1 MHKNIVSPSVLA
13 CDFSRLGE
21 EASKV
26 LEGGAEYLHL
36 DVMDG
41 CFVPN
46 ISFGACVISSIRPL
60 SSAVFDV
67 HLMIENPLDYIEDFA
82 KAGADIITFH
92 VESSSPVDETIAKI
106 AACGCKPCLSIKPA
120 TPANAV
126 FPYLDKLSMVLV
138 MTVEPGFGGQKYM
151 EGTEPKITALR
162 REIEKRGLDVD
173 IEVDGGINPLNAA
186 RSSLAGANIFVAGS
200 AVFKAENP
208 SSAISEI
215 LGAADAH
222 PFAE

>member
-1 MHKNIVSPSVLA
+1 MLKNIVSPSGLA

-21 EASKV
+21 EAVKA
-26 LEGGAEYLHL
+26 EKCGAQYLHL

-46 ISFGACVISSIRPL
+46 ISFGAGVISSIRSL
-60 SSAVFDV
+60 TKAVFDV
-67 HLMIENPLDYIEDFA
+67 HLMIRNPLDYIEDFA

-92 VESSSPVDETIAKI
+92 IESSSPVDETIKKI
-106 AACGCKPCLSIKPA
+106 AACGCKPCISLKPA
-120 TPANAV
+120 TPAEAV
-126 FPYLDKLSMVLV
+126 FPYLDRLAMVLV

-151 EGTEPKITALR
+151 ENTEPKITAIR
-162 REIEKRGLDVD
+162 REAKKRGLNID

-200 AVFKAENP
+200 AVFKSENP
-208 SSAISEI
+208 AAAVSEI
-215 LGAADAH
+215 LQAADSH
-222 PFAE
+222 PFAG

>member
-1 MHKNIVSPSVLA
+1 MLKNIVSPSVLA

-21 EASKV
+21 EAVKA
-26 LEGGAEYLHL
+26 EKCGAQYLHL

-46 ISFGACVISSIRPL
+46 ISFGAGVISSIRSL
-60 SSAVFDV
+60 TKAVFDV
-67 HLMIENPLDYIEDFA
+67 HLMIRNPLDYIEDFA

-92 VESSSPVDETIAKI
+92 IESSSPVDETIKKI
-106 AACGCKPCLSIKPA
+106 AACGCKPCISLKPA
-120 TPANAV
+120 TPAEAV
-126 FPYLDKLSMVLV
+126 FPYLDRLAMVLV

-151 EGTEPKITALR
+151 ENTEPKITAIR
-162 REIEKRGLDVD
+162 REAKKRGLNID

-200 AVFKAENP
+200 AVFKSENP
-208 SSAISEI
+208 AAAVSEI
-215 LGAADAH
+215 LQAADSH
-222 PFAE
+222 PFAG

>member
-1 MHKNIVSPSVLA
+1 MLKNIVSPSVLA

-21 EASKV
+21 EALKV
-26 LEGGAEYLHL
+26 EKAGAQYLHL

-46 ISFGACVISSIRPL
+46 ISFGAGVISSIRSL
-60 SSAVFDV
+60 TKAVFDV
-67 HLMIENPLDYIEDFA
+67 HLMIRNPLDYIEDFA

-92 VESSSPVDETIAKI
+92 IESSSPADETIKKI
-106 AACGCKPCLSIKPA
+106 ADCGCKPCISLKPA
-120 TPANAV
+120 TPAEAV

-151 EGTEPKITALR
+151 ENMEPKITAIR
-162 REIEKRGLDVD
+162 REIENRGLSVD

-186 RSSLAGANIFVAGS
+186 RSSLAGANVFVAGS
-200 AVFKAENP
+200 AVFKSENP
-208 SSAISEI
+208 ASAVSDILSSADS
-215 LGAADAH
+215 H
-222 PFAE
+222 PFAG